1 MLTKVLHGA
10 KFATTIDYKI
20 PSPLKFSI
28 GHPHIAAIMKNVQ
41 IFSIFAVLGLSIP
54 VSKRQSG
61 CDITTFQQ
69 TESSNNLIESAFMD
83 VVFSCY
89 NTFPLSNTTGGI
101 VFDIPETQVQG
112 IDRGNSSAS
121 GSQNNLVVPIGSFSG
136 QPTYTFDNS
145 QNKFMLIPPSGGNEL
160 AATLTSCTSEQQT
173 AEENLFHSR
182 MNVYTNL
189 IYQCYNVFPV
199 SGSGGIVIV
208 DEVVVAINLGTGYDD
223 PRYNNV
229 NIPIGSTVGP
239 GPLNIGTNS
248 AGQPIVI
255 GPNDAGF
262 QGFPGFP
269 GQPSLPSNAGPSQSY
284 TQDPITSGSAL
295 YPSGSIVN
303 ISVAV
308 NAGVSISVANS
319 NGGSNVMTTPSA
331 STTTPSASTTTP
343 SGTTV
348 PTTTTTGMPP
358 TASSCQAQGLVLN
371 AAGIC
376 VTAANG
382 GNTAASCQAQGLV
395 LNAAGLCV
403 TANTAASCQAQG
415 LVLNAAGLCVSAA
428 NGANTAASCQA
439 QGLVL
444 NAAGLCVSAANGAN
458 TAASC
463 QAQGL
468 VLNAAGNC
476 VTAANGANTAA
487 SCQAQGLTLSA
498 AGLCV

>member
-331 STTTPSASTTTP
+331 STTTPS
-343 SGTTV
+343 GTTV

-395 LNAAGLCV
+395 LNAAG
-403 TANTAASCQAQG
+403 
-415 LVLNAAGLCVSAA
+415 
-428 NGANTAASCQA
+428 
-439 QGLVL
+439 
-444 NAAGLCVSAANGAN
+444 
-458 TAASC
+458 
-463 QAQGL
+463 
-468 VLNAAGNC
+468 NC